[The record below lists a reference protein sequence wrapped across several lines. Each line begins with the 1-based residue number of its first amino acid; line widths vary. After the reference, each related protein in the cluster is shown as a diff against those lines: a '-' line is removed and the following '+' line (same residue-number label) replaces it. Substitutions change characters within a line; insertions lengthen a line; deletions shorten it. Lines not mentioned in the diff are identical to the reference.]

1 MHFAREALVL
11 FDQRA
16 HEILRQNL
24 REAGDVKNE
33 FLRIQRGELSACFL
47 QRIHHLRRYLAH
59 AGIKQG
65 EQPRGAAANDRD
77 IAEFVNH
84 PLTFAPSALLYNAG
98 PNTSSL
104 TPSGHSMDNQ
114 NTVEYKGAFR
124 LVNKVAEGGMATVY
138 EAEQLGPEG
147 FTKRI
152 ALKVIHPHYAKRT
165 EFLRLFIDEAKL
177 SANLMHGNVV
187 QIYQLGEVQG
197 EYFIAL
203 EFIQG
208 PTLRNVIDRHY
219 ELGTPIPATLAA
231 YICSR
236 VSRALDF
243 AHNFVSPSGQRL
255 DIVHRDV
262 SPGNVMIT
270 WDGHIK
276 LADFGIAKAR
286 TSFDPAIEQK
296 MRIGKKHYMSPEQVL
311 GSAVDGK
318 SDVFSLGVVLYE
330 LLALSPLFR
339 EEETSLLVDEVAV
352 QPLPNLRAR
361 ITNLDKSLEDI
372 LLMALQRSPTRR
384 ATAAQLAAA
393 LDSWITEQGEFA
405 SPDKLQ
411 AHLSELFPASYQ
423 PRTRTNEETSFG
435 NLREA
440 LKPSRQS
447 KSILER
453 LFG

>member
-1 MHFAREALVL
+1 
-11 FDQRA
+11 
-16 HEILRQNL
+16 
-24 REAGDVKNE
+24 
-33 FLRIQRGELSACFL
+33 
-47 QRIHHLRRYLAH
+47 
-59 AGIKQG
+59 
-65 EQPRGAAANDRD
+65 
-77 IAEFVNH
+77 
-84 PLTFAPSALLYNAG
+84 
-98 PNTSSL
+98 
-104 TPSGHSMDNQ
+104 MDNQ

-197 EYFIAL
+197 EYFIAM

-208 PTLRNVIDRHY
+208 PTLRSVIDRHY

-236 VSRALDF
+236 VARALDF
-243 AHNFVSPSGQRL
+243 AHNFVSPAGQRL

-286 TSFDPAIEQK
+286 TSFDPASEQK

-311 GSAVDGK
+311 GSAVDAK

-352 QPLPNLRAR
+352 QPLPSLRSR
-361 ITNLDKSLEDI
+361 ITNLDQGLEDI
-372 LLMALQRSPTRR
+372 LHMALQRSPSRR
-384 ATAAQLAAA
+384 ANGSQLAAA
-393 LDSWITEQGEFA
+393 LDSWISGQGEFA
-405 SPDKLQ
+405 SPDRLQ
-411 AHLSELFPASYQ
+411 THLLELFPASYT
-423 PRTRTNEETSFG
+423 PRTRKEETSFG
-435 NLREA
+435 NLQRA
-440 LKPSRQS
+440 LKPRKST
-447 KSILER
+447 SILEK

>member
-187 QIYQLGEVQG
+187 QIYQLGEVEG
-197 EYFIAL
+197 EYFIAM

-208 PTLRNVIDRHY
+208 PTLRSVIDRHY
-219 ELGTPIPATLAA
+219 ELGTPVSQTQAA

-236 VSRALDF
+236 VARALDF
-243 AHNFVSPSGQRL
+243 AHNFVSPSTRTRL

-286 TSFDPAIEQK
+286 TSFDPAKEQK

-311 GSAVDGK
+311 GSAVDAK
-318 SDVFSLGVVLYE
+318 SDIFSLGVVLYE

-339 EEETSLLVDEVAV
+339 EEETQLVVDEVAV

-361 ITNLDKSLEDI
+361 ITDLDKSLEDI
-372 LLMALQRSPTRR
+372 LLMSLHRSPSRR
-384 ATAAQLAAA
+384 ANAQQLAAS
-393 LDSWITEQGEFA
+393 LDAWITSQGEFA
-405 SPDKLQ
+405 SPDRMQ
-411 AHLSELFPASYQ
+411 AHLAQLFPASYQ
-423 PRTRTNEETSFG
+423 PRTKSDEETSFG
-435 NLREA
+435 NLNRA
-440 LKPSRQS
+440 LSRPSR
-447 KSILER
+447 SILQR